1 MSIKVLLVNDV
12 EKLGYFGDVVE
23 VAGGYARNYLL
34 PQGMAI
40 IPTEANLKSLE
51 EEKQKRAQKRKTE
64 RIQLEEAIAAI
75 ENAEAVIAAT
85 TNEQGHLFGSVGPS
99 EIAANLRE
107 QGLLAEKPSED
118 KAHLIVFEDGRLRVA
133 DDVIKLE
140 EKIKQVGTTQA
151 KVKFADELVAN
162 IKVVVV
168 SENYQ
173 IASLET
179 EDGEQA
185 ESEPTDAESSEQP
198 GEQSQPPADSGEPKK
213 AEEETKTKEQ

>member
-12 EKLGYFGDVVE
+12 ERLGFFGDVVE

-51 EEKQKRAQKRKTE
+51 EEKQKRAEQRKGE
-64 RIQLEEAIAAI
+64 SKQLEEAAAAL
-75 ENAEAVIAAT
+75 EGAEAVVAAT
-85 TNEQGHLFGSVGPS
+85 TNELGHLFGSVGPS
-99 EIAANLRE
+99 EIAVNLRE
-107 QGLLAEKPSED
+107 QGLLADKPSED

-140 EKIKQVGTTQA
+140 ERIKQVGTTQA
-151 KVKFADELVAN
+151 KVKFTDELVTT

-173 IASLET
+173 IASFAT
-179 EDGEQA
+179 EEDEQV
-185 ESEPTDAESSEQP
+185 ESKPEDTQSSEQP
-198 GEQSQPPADSGEPKK
+198 SADSNAQKADEDKK
-213 AEEETKTKEQ
+213 TQED